1 MNKGKSGLKVGRNL
15 LAVRIMWRKSYA
27 NCCWYFLNVFCQIM
41 KNVRITLYLKL
52 NWLIWRSS
60 FLKKHFKSCTDT
72 GTGYIFLFFF
82 IAFYFQLEFFLL
94 FWWVIVLFLLSKYN
108 QVNAKQE
115 INFLTLLLRQPT
127 QHYFFIL
134 LKLLNF
140 SCYLRK
146 YCERRWEN
154 CF

>member
-1 MNKGKSGLKVGRNL
+1 MNGFNS
-15 LAVRIMWRKSYA
+15 
-27 NCCWYFLNVFCQIM
+27 
-41 KNVRITLYLKL
+41 
-52 NWLIWRSS
+52 RSHS
-60 FLKKHFKSCTDT
+60 SLKKFFEKDYKDLHMKRIITVRNIWTASIMTQNIRACVFQIDGCSSLFKSFKTLHSY
-72 GTGYIFLFFF
+72 GYRVHFHHCFLF
-82 IAFYFQLEFFLL
+82 LVGKTLL
-94 FWWVIVLFLLSKYN
+94 LRWVIVFFLQSKYN

-146 YCERRWEN
+146 YCERR
-154 CF
+154 